1 MNDLVDKQK
10 RLISKLKTNWS
21 NLLTTL
27 QVDKRKGEV
36 IFKSL
41 VDAYSDRDRHYHNL
55 QHIQHLLD
63 LLTKVKGSCQ
73 YFSGLQLA
81 TWFHDYIYIPQ
92 AKDNELQSALYA
104 EEVLRELNLSQSA
117 IESVKQIIISTQK
130 HQPLMQGI
138 DNLIF
143 LDVDLAIL
151 GETGDRYQ
159 KYARQIR
166 KEYRHLSDRDY
177 QEGRKQVLA
186 NFLSRP
192 RIYYTDYFYQKLEQ
206 QARGNIQVE
215 LNNLK

>member
-1 MNDLVDKQK
+1 MNDLVDEQK

-27 QVDKRKGEV
+27 QVDKRRGEV

-63 LLTKVKGSCQ
+63 LLIKVKGSCQ

-177 QEGRKQVLA
+177 QKGRKQVLA